1 MPEKNGLFYAFNL
14 RFSFLKSQHMELLQ
28 KLEKE
33 SELGRKSKTQIIM
46 DALEVY
52 YEEQEKAERNED
64 AKKYISVDQL
74 DNVRNEMRAEVYQEC
89 MRMFAGNTLARATN
103 VLPQGGE
110 MNQQSSPDKTAKEQ
124 DDYDIESDEVVMS
137 NIARWS

>member
-1 MPEKNGLFYAFNL
+1 MPEKHSLFYTFHL
-14 RFSFLKSQHMELLQ
+14 RFSFLKSQHMELLK

-52 YEEQEKAERNED
+52 YEEKEKAERNED

-74 DNVRNEMRAEVYQEC
+74 DNVRNEIRAEVYQEC
-89 MRMFAGNTLARATN
+89 MRMFAGNAVARATN

-110 MNQQSSPDKTAKEQ
+110 MNQQSSQDKTAKDKE
-124 DDYDIESDEVVMS
+124 DYDIESDEVVMS

>member
-1 MPEKNGLFYAFNL
+1 MPEKHSLFYTFHL
-14 RFSFLKSQHMELLQ
+14 RFSFLKRQHMELLQ
-28 KLEKE
+28 KFEKE

-64 AKKYISVDQL
+64 DKKYISVDQL
-74 DNVRNEMRAEVYQEC
+74 DNIRNEIRAEVYQEC
-89 MRMFAGNTLARATN
+89 MRMFAGNAVARVTN
-103 VLPQGGE
+103 VLPQDGE
-110 MNQQSSPDKTAKEQ
+110 MNQQSSTDKTAKDKE
-124 DDYDIESDEVVMS
+124 DYDIESDEVVMS